1 MSTDDVLA
9 GYPSLSRI
17 FLRRPV
23 TAWVAA
29 LVLVLVGA
37 FSLAKMAVSEYPHI
51 TPVTITVSAT
61 YWGASVEALNG
72 SVAQVMEDQ
81 INGVDDIWYYKSNCS
96 NKGLYNCYCTF
107 RPGTNSDMAL
117 VNVQNAVK
125 RAEPKLPAEVVQN
138 GITVKKSPE
147 DRMVMYMFMTDG
159 REMDLMEL
167 SNFVEKQ
174 VADAV
179 ARLDGVAQVET
190 GGRTYAMRVW
200 LDPVKLAGLG
210 ISVDELKSA
219 ILSQNVQ
226 AAAGTVGAEYA
237 NSHLTFKINVKGR
250 LKTKEEFENIV
261 VRTNPDTG
269 AQVLVKDVARVE
281 LGAKG

>member
-1 MSTDDVLA
+1 MSSSDGLA

-29 LVLVLVGA
+29 LVLVLVGVL
-37 FSLAKMAVSEYPHI
+37 SLARMAVSEYPHI
-51 TPVTITVSAT
+51 TPVTITVSAN
-61 YWGASVEALNG
+61 YSGAGVEALNE

-96 NKGLYNCYCTF
+96 NKGLYNCYCVF
-107 RPGTNSDMAL
+107 RPGVNSDMAL

-125 RAEPKLPAEVVQN
+125 RAEPKLPTEVVQN

-179 ARLDGVAQVET
+179 ARLDGVALVET
-190 GGRTYAMRVW
+190 GGRTYAMRV
-200 LDPVKLAGLG
+200 
-210 ISVDELKSA
+210 
-219 ILSQNVQ
+219 
-226 AAAGTVGAEYA
+226 
-237 NSHLTFKINVKGR
+237 
-250 LKTKEEFENIV
+250 
-261 VRTNPDTG
+261 
-269 AQVLVKDVARVE
+269 
-281 LGAKG
+281 